1 MMLQGIDGNLQ
12 AISEWSWKVVETCI
26 DSASP
31 SYLLN
36 LFDVDPASECKLHN
50 DNSCIMIIT
59 NHAHF
64 EHMSQDI
71 ARICKAMLLYDE
83 SIP

>member
-1 MMLQGIDGNLQ
+1 MMLQGIDGNLK

-50 DNSCIMIIT
+50 DN
-59 NHAHF
+59 N
-64 EHMSQDI
+64 
-71 ARICKAMLLYDE
+71 
-83 SIP
+83 